1 MSTSYDAPVIML
13 LNVRLSNMLSFMLAI
28 CLFIVVAVVVVV
40 VVVVVVSFYNL
51 VYASA
56 SKVGTQQR
64 RWRQ

>member
-28 CLFIVVAVVVVV
+28 CLFIVVLLL
-40 VVVVVVSFYNL
+40 SFYNL

>member
-28 CLFIVVAVVVVV
+28 CLFIVVVVVVV
-40 VVVVVVSFYNL
+40 VFLYNL